1 MHEMSL
7 AESILNIIEDEAQAQ
22 QFRRVLGVRLEI
34 GKLAAVEPEA
44 MRFAFA
50 AVMRDTLAADARLE
64 LVETAGQ
71 GCCADCGAI
80 VQMDEPL
87 ALCPQC
93 GSGRVHVTGGDRM
106 RVLDL
111 EVE

>member
-7 AESILNIIEDEAQAQ
+7 AESVLRIIEDEAQAQ
-22 QFRRVLGVRLEI
+22 QFRRVRSVTLEI

-44 MRFAFA
+44 MRFAFG
-50 AVMRDTLAADARLE
+50 AVMRDTVAEGARLD
-64 LVETAGQ
+64 LVETPGH
-71 GCCADCGAI
+71 GCCADCGAT

-87 ALCPQC
+87 ALCSQC

-106 RVLDL
+106 RVVEL

>member
-7 AESILNIIEDEAQAQ
+7 AESVLRIIEDEAQVRK
-22 QFRRVLGVRLEI
+22 FRRVRSVTLEI
-34 GKLAAVEPEA
+34 GKLAAVEPDA

-50 AVMRDTLAADARLE
+50 AVMRDTLAQDARLE

-71 GCCADCGAI
+71 GCCADCGAT
-80 VQMDEPL
+80 VRMDEAL
-87 ALCPQC
+87 ALCAQC

-106 RVLDL
+106 RVLEL

>member
-7 AESILNIIEDEAQAQ
+7 AESVLRIIEDEAQAQ
-22 QFRRVLGVRLEI
+22 HFRRVRSVTLEI

-50 AVMRDTLAADARLE
+50 AVIRDTLAAGAL
-64 LVETAGQ
+64 LQLIETAGQ
-71 GCCADCGAI
+71 GCCADCGAT

-106 RVLDL
+106 RVLEL